1 MRNSFDIKVDPD
13 SARKQAMI
21 AEVVV
26 GASALVATV
35 LLLVQALPS
44 LLHGVP

>member
-13 SARKQAMI
+13 AARKQALV
-21 AEVVV
+21 AQVVV

-35 LLLVQALPS
+35 LLLIQALPS
-44 LLHGVP
+44 LMHGVP